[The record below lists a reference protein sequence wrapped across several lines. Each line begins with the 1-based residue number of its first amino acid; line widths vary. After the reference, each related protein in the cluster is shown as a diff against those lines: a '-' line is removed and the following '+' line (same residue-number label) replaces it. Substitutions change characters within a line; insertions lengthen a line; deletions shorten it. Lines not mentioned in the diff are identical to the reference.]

1 MAEGLCFWRKS
12 AMDTKDETLME
23 LIESVLQQLGGMQWS
38 DYLDIALV
46 AFLIYKV
53 IPLFK
58 SPSTMRI
65 AGAVTAMVLLSALTG
80 LLHLYTI
87 NFILNQLMSVGLL
100 AVVILFQ
107 PELRRM
113 LDRLGSTVRL
123 GGLFGSSKPAA
134 EMDNVIS
141 QTVAACE
148 VMSRER
154 VGALIVF
161 ARDVRLEEY
170 FKTGSQIDGIV
181 SEQLIRNIFFPKA
194 ALHDGAMIIRDGR
207 VAAAGC
213 VLPLSD
219 SSHLSADLGTRH
231 RAGVGMSEAS
241 DAVVVI
247 VSEETGTISV
257 AVDGMLKRHL
267 APQTLERL
275 LYNELCADRD
285 AEEENKLAVRLKQ
298 RLRALERKDS
308 NEK

>member
-1 MAEGLCFWRKS
+1 
-12 AMDTKDETLME
+12 ME
-23 LIESVLQQLGGMQWS
+23 AIQSFIDQLARMQWT
-38 DYLDIALV
+38 DYLDILLV
-46 AFLIYKV
+46 AFLIYKFL
-53 IPLFK
+53 PLIN

-65 AGAVTAMVLLSALTG
+65 ARAVLVVIVIAWVTEAA
-80 LLHLYTI
+80 HLYTLSY
-87 NFILNQLMSVGLL
+87 ILNQFLAVGLL

-113 LDRLGSTVRL
+113 LDRLGSVRL
-123 GGLFGSSKPAA
+123 RSLLGVSKPQQ
-134 EMDNVIS
+134 EMDGIIA

-161 ARDVRLEEY
+161 AREARLEEY
-170 FKTGSQIDGIV
+170 MRTGTVIDGQV

-194 ALHDGAMIIRDGR
+194 SLHDGAMIIRDGR

-213 VLPLSD
+213 VLPLSGSD
-219 SSHLSADLGTRH
+219 RLSADLGTRH
-231 RAGVGMSEAS
+231 RAGVGMSENS

-257 AVDGMLKRHL
+257 AVGGMLKRHL

-275 LYNELCADRD
+275 LTNELNPETDL
-285 AEEENKLAVRLKQ
+285 NKRRTPAQ
-298 RLRALERKDS
+298 WLRKKTGKDGS

>member
-1 MAEGLCFWRKS
+1 
-12 AMDTKDETLME
+12 ME
-23 LIESVLQQLGGMQWS
+23 AIQSFIDQLARMQWT
-38 DYLDIALV
+38 DYLDILLV
-46 AFLIYKV
+46 AFLIYKFL
-53 IPLFK
+53 PLIN

-65 AGAVTAMVLLSALTG
+65 ARAVLVVIVIAWVTEAA
-80 LLHLYTI
+80 HLYTLSY
-87 NFILNQLMSVGLL
+87 ILNQFLAVGLL

-113 LDRLGSTVRL
+113 LDRLGSVRL
-123 GGLFGSSKPAA
+123 RSLLGVSKPQQ
-134 EMDNVIS
+134 EMDGVIA

-148 VMSRER
+148 VMSREK

-161 ARDVRLEEY
+161 AREARLEEY
-170 FKTGSQIDGIV
+170 MRTGTAIDGQV

-194 ALHDGAMIIRDGR
+194 ALHDGAMIIQDGKI
-207 VAAAGC
+207 AAAGC

-275 LYNELCADRD
+275 LYNELCADQ
-285 AEEENKLAVRLKQ
+285 EEEESKLTARLKQ
-298 RLRALERKDS
+298 RLRALERKGRD
-308 NEK
+308 EE